1 MHTCISLLL
10 KSCRFTFLLIS
21 ILPNKIISVSF
32 YKKKRGSKSHCI
44 FVSKK
49 ICHMISI
56 WSVCLHII
64 IILAISQVLTKA
76 LCFYARQ
83 NGLTALFGSYRK
95 CYRWNKFHEK
105 ITWNVDD
112 MYFVLETFLTS
123 LVFFTLCI
131 ISENKET
138 PNNITVSICL
148 AFKEKIHN
156 WDL

>member
-1 MHTCISLLL
+1 MHTCISLLF

-21 ILPNKIISVSF
+21 ILPNKIISVSC
-32 YKKKRGSKSHCI
+32 YKKKGGLNVTEFFSL
-44 FVSKK
+44 KK
-49 ICHMISI
+49 PVI
-56 WSVCLHII
+56 WSVCSNFI
-64 IILAISQVLTKA
+64 IILAISQILTKA

-83 NGLTALFGSYRK
+83 NGLMALFGSYRK
-95 CYRWNKFHEK
+95 CYRWNKFREK
-105 ITWNVDD
+105 INWNVDD

-123 LVFFTLCI
+123 LVFCTLSI

-138 PNNITVSICL
+138 PNNITVSTCL